1 MPYVITTVVLGY
13 DPQKWFADGFDLTTE
28 GQWDFYTRYG
38 KMYFMYDKLF
48 KPPVEKTY
56 PPGRLL
62 FIVRPGELNLESI
75 SAQLVY
81 KIIGPD
87 GEIALLLYQV

>member
-1 MPYVITTVVLGY
+1 M
-13 DPQKWFADGFDLTTE
+13 TTE
-28 GQWDFYTRYG
+28 GQWDYDTRYG

-56 PPGRLL
+56 PPGRTL
-62 FIVRPGELNLESI
+62 FIVRPGELNFENLS
-75 SAQLVY
+75 SQLVH

-87 GEIALLLYQV
+87 GKIALLLYQL